1 MTFSID
7 SAIQENYARYR
18 QRGDLETALG
28 NLAAMAD
35 EKRQA
40 AADVQFLNWRYI
52 LFKWND
58 SDDEMNLARR
68 READLGVDQLTWEIT
83 DHPEKAF
90 SRRFVPGSPN
100 YAVIEREVWDDNNLG
115 NAIPNA
121 TPRARI
127 DVRRPMPGLPL
138 IWRSKRQLHLET
150 EVRNLSSHP
159 FPAQA
164 SYGRRLVRLGAQL
177 CTSDE
182 SVTSRD
188 HARVWL
194 PGTLGP
200 NESVKAPIDVPTPD
214 TSGRYALKFDLVF
227 EGVDWFENCGSE
239 TTTPPLF
246 VW

>member
-1 MTFSID
+1 MTFSIN

-68 READLGVDQLTWEIT
+68 READLGVDRLTWEIT

-100 YAVIEREVWDDNNLG
+100 YAVIECEVWDDNNLG

-150 EVRNLSSHP
+150 EVRNLSSHTR
-159 FPAQA
+159 
-164 SYGRRLVRLGAQL
+164 SRRKHRTGVGWFGSAHNCARR
-177 CTSDE
+177 TSPSRVATTLE
-182 SVTSRD
+182 FGCQGHWALTSRSRYRSTHLRQTRLD
-188 HARVWL
+188 
-194 PGTLGP
+194 GT
-200 NESVKAPIDVPTPD
+200 
-214 TSGRYALKFDLVF
+214 R
-227 EGVDWFENCGSE
+227 
-239 TTTPPLF
+239 
-246 VW
+246 